1 MEAVTRQG
9 WFCRQADAWSR
20 LVTNI
25 DRPIQGELAVLV
37 LPGRQDRRLQL
48 DHRAPV
54 SHSDTISN
62 SAIRHPTALET
73 VAIQFVSGPIL
84 SPMSVRAKPEPIP
97 PTLPGWPAMLTRA
110 ELCQYLGVSWST
122 LKGTLTVHPIDMG
135 ASVVRY
141 SRAQIDDWIATR
153 PPRVKGGHQPLLEVV
168 TDGSVQDERLTSLER
183 VRRRAGRC

>member
-1 MEAVTRQG
+1 MANGIGSVEGEVIA
-9 WFCRQADAWSR
+9 FSQAASR
-20 LVTNI
+20 NRHLQI
-25 DRPIQGELAVLV
+25 D
-37 LPGRQDRRLQL
+37 
-48 DHRAPV
+48 HSAPV
-54 SHSDTISN
+54 ACGASSNISLV
-62 SAIRHPTALET
+62 HPTALET
-73 VAIQFVSGPIL
+73 VAVQFISGPIP
-84 SPMSVRAKPEPIP
+84 SRAPVPAKAAPMP

-168 TDGSVQDERLTSLER
+168 PDGSVQDERLASLER